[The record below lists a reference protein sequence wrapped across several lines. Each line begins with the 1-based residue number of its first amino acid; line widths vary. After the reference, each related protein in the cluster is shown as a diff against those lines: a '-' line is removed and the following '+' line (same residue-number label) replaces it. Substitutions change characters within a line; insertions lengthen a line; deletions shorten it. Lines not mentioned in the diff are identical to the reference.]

1 MAEPSPS
8 IAAFPAWALL
18 NGIDINDLSL
28 HDIPGKGF
36 GFVVTQQLVAPG
48 STASNS
54 NSTKNLIR
62 IPRDL
67 ILSAEAV
74 GDYAKVDQNFNQLL
88 QSTNFQVRLPKL
100 TGHCLLPTNYR

>member
-1 MAEPSPS
+1 MAEPSQS

-36 GFVVTQQLVAPG
+36 GFVVTKQLEALEDAENESKPG
-48 STASNS
+48 R
-54 NSTKNLIR
+54 NLIR

-88 QSTNFQVRLPKL
+88 QSTSFQVRLSQL
-100 TGHCLLPTNYR
+100 TGHCLWLTKYR

>member
-1 MAEPSPS
+1 MAEPSQS

-36 GFVVTQQLVAPG
+36 GFVVTQRLGALDN
-48 STASNS
+48 AENDS
-54 NSTKNLIR
+54 NSTKNLVR

-74 GDYAKVDQNFNQLL
+74 GDYAKVDQNFHQLL
-88 QSTNFQVRLPKL
+88 LSTSFQVRLPQL
-100 TGHCLLPTNYR
+100 IGHGSLVTDYW